1 MSSVSQNSIPKDSDL
16 SIHKSSEFFDDGLL
30 HEIPTTTS
38 TNDTSTVPKRY
49 KNLDELSEELNRRT
63 KETQMLQEEVE
74 HATKITMD
82 KMGRTFPSSSP
93 SQINYFPIFMDG
105 SSEENSEVLSPYRPS
120 LIQPLT
126 YDRDGLD
133 LMVVRSG
140 VTFPGKDVLENV
152 IEDYSQQVS
161 ELQKQL
167 SEMCAFHEQQKFKLR
182 QSIIKLQTKLHEVQ
196 TEKDALT
203 DLRMKESRKQAD
215 VMGKMHAIIR
225 ALQINKQTG
234 DQRLL
239 EAEEE
244 AKSQSSKA
252 ESMEHTLQEVHSTLL
267 AYEKRCRNYL
277 YSSHDALG
285 VAVQKVLQDL
295 EHENHN
301 LRERFLLVEEQ
312 METQEQKC
320 QDKAEIQLK
329 EQRERLE
336 QLITSHDQEVAIL
349 TEKLSSSR
357 SSASSL
363 SVQVE
368 LLQKQGESQ
377 ASVHQC
383 QVKDLE
389 SAFSILRSDLLDGQR
404 IHEDKVSALEK
415 QLAEAQSQVEEAQ
428 RGRDGSLQ
436 QAEELDSQLCQL
448 TSELRQVREELA
460 LEKEETKQ
468 LRERDTGHSVTSDGL
483 RRELEERRLGVQQLE
498 VLVGSLKDD
507 CQAQM
512 EAQLLGEKHQ
522 SEQQEELAVL
532 RGELKLTTDQLNR
545 ARDEELRL
553 QALQGDRDEAL
564 KRVQA
569 LLEERDREL
578 QLRQQEA
585 QQGRARLEEAQ
596 GHCQAL
602 RAETEV
608 LRLKLEDRE
617 KMVNLLRLQLE
628 STTQMTVQHGR
639 SIDSLHDEK
648 SRLSNQLS
656 EHKLEIQQL
665 RTDLEQREECLAVL
679 EKERRVQQ
687 AGLSEQSHCDKELK
701 LEKQK
706 LTAELEIQ
714 RMQLVTLTEEHEEL
728 KRLHSSKSEEQE
740 GVVVSLKA
748 QLKTT
753 RAEMDQARRT
763 LEGVDGHGLKVA
775 MGMQKQIKTKRDQI
789 HSLQGRIQLLEET
802 MDKLSQE
809 KHYQSL
815 ESKRQVQELA
825 SVTEEKRQMA
835 TELETVRSLERL
847 LREKVAKLEA
857 TLHKVVWHYLMSGS
871 VIDCQ
876 DFIQL
881 QEQAFVRLKLQH
893 AQELQGQ
900 NLRDTGNAQRSSPTS
915 PTARNALTSTQHRS
929 NCLLELKSQ
938 RLLESPTMELRSLVK
953 ELRRVISEN
962 PGPHTSIIKRTS
974 APERVHRTTL
984 NEVTNCFTNN
994 VKTTKGTYSSGVPH
1008 LLRTTDLDERNLNS
1022 TFSSES
1028 RDFSFVA
1035 SLPCYTSSPR
1045 AMALGHTSPV
1055 HSLLTTDHSP
1065 THLQPSRPLPQAGS
1079 PLADMCTLAN
1089 PQAELTGRTCK
1100 HLQGKLDSLQ
1110 NMVDDLQMKN
1120 QDMSSMIKGQE
1131 RRLMFKDKQG
1141 SG

>member
-1 MSSVSQNSIPKDSDL
+1 MSSVSQNALPKDIDS
-16 SIHKSSEFFDDGLL
+16 SIYKSSELFDDGLL

-49 KNLDELSEELNRRT
+49 NNLDDLSEELDRRT

-74 HATKITMD
+74 HATKITMQ
-82 KMGRTFPSSSP
+82 KMGHTFPSSSP

-105 SSEENSEVLSPYRPS
+105 SLEENSEVLFPYRSS

-126 YDRDGLD
+126 NDRDGQD
-133 LMVVRSG
+133 LEVVRSG

-167 SEMCAFHEQQKFKLR
+167 SEMCGFHEQQKFKLR

-196 TEKDALT
+196 IEKDALT
-203 DLRMKESRKQAD
+203 HLRMKERRKQAD

-225 ALQINKQTG
+225 MLQTNKQTG
-234 DQRLL
+234 DQKLL

-244 AKSQSSKA
+244 AKSQSRKA
-252 ESMEHTLQEVHSTLL
+252 ESMERTLQEVHSTLL
-267 AYEKRCRNYL
+267 AYEKRCKSYL
-277 YSSHDALG
+277 YTSHDALG
-285 VAVQKVLQDL
+285 VAVEKVLQDL

-320 QDKAEIQLK
+320 QDKAEIWLK

-363 SVQVE
+363 CVQVE

-383 QVKDLE
+383 QVNDLE
-389 SAFSILRSDLLDGQR
+389 SALSILRSDLLDAQR

-436 QAEELDSQLCQL
+436 QAEELDSHLCQL
-448 TSELRQVREELA
+448 TSELRQAREELA

-468 LRERDTGHSVTSDGL
+468 LWERATGHSVTSDGL
-483 RRELEERRLGVQQLE
+483 HRELEERRLGVQQLE
-498 VLVGSLKDD
+498 VLVGSLKDN
-507 CQAQM
+507 CKAQM

-522 SEQQEELAVL
+522 WEQQEELAVL
-532 RGELKLTTDQLNR
+532 RGKLKLTTDQLNS

-553 QALQGDRDEAL
+553 QALQGDRDEEL

-578 QLRQQEA
+578 QQEA

-596 GHCQAL
+596 DHCQDL
-602 RAETEV
+602 RAETEM

-617 KMVNLLRLQLE
+617 KMVDLLRLQME
-628 STTQMTVQHGR
+628 STTQMTVQNGR

-665 RTDLEQREECLAVL
+665 RTDLEQREKCLAVL

-687 AGLSEQSHCDKELK
+687 AGLSEQRRCVKELT

-706 LTAELEIQ
+706 LTAELETQ
-714 RMQLVTLTEEHEEL
+714 RMQLVTLTEGHEEL

-763 LEGVDGHGLKVA
+763 LEGADGHGLKVA

-809 KHYQSL
+809 KRYQSL

-835 TELETVRSLERL
+835 AELETVRSLERR

-857 TLHKVVWHYLMSGS
+857 TLHKMSGS

-893 AQELQGQ
+893 ALDVKELQGQ
-900 NLRDTGNAQRSSPTS
+900 NLRDTGNAQRASPTS
-915 PTARNALTSTQHRS
+915 PTARNALPSTQHRS
-929 NCLLELKSQ
+929 NCLLELKPQ
-938 RLLESPTMELRSLVK
+938 RLLESPTMELRSLVQ

-962 PGPHTSIIKRTS
+962 PGSHASIIKRKS

-984 NEVTNCFTNN
+984 NEVTNLFTSNA
-994 VKTTKGTYSSGVPH
+994 KTTKGTDCSGVPH
-1008 LLRTTDLDERNLNS
+1008 FLRTTDLDEWNLNS

-1028 RDFSFVA
+1028 DDSPFVA

-1045 AMALGHTSPV
+1045 AMALGRTSPV
-1055 HSLLTTDHSP
+1055 HSLLTADHSP
-1065 THLQPSRPLPQAGS
+1065 THLQPSRPLPQAGI

-1089 PQAELTGRTCK
+1089 AQAELTGHTCK
-1100 HLQGKLDSLQ
+1100 HLQGKRDSLR
-1110 NMVDDLQMKN
+1110 NMVDDLQMN
-1120 QDMSSMIKGQE
+1120 QDMSSMIKGDE
-1131 RRLMFKDKQG
+1131 RRLMFKDKGRLSNKQG